1 MYKFLPKK
9 NVKIISDLE
18 KEFCKISLILNKDS
32 PKLKWW
38 LHEISRLDFRPWGG
52 LNQSNYIDTKI
63 NVALFL
69 KNIVKDF
76 IEILKFLLNGFF
88 VKKKNFYFK
97 NVFFSEK
104 IIFNQK
110 IKKDYFFQNI
120 FSKTQSKIKILI
132 TLSTQKTENKISFE
146 NLVSL
151 PDKIII
157 FFQSLISFFVLF
169 YLLLKLVLKKK
180 ISFFW
185 LKYFL
190 IKERLKN
197 IYINHILFK
206 FIRDN
211 KISKNIIIPYEEK
224 TFERSLIY
232 ANSKK
237 KIESQSNILAICIN
251 PQHILSSFLK
261 NFKDLNI
268 PRTEKYLFCGLL
280 YRNYFN
286 KLGRKN
292 KLTNQRLDII
302 GSYKSKKKNIKLT
315 KNKNILVLLSN
326 IQEFYQLINF
336 VKDKRNLLKYNYLI
350 RHYPHASDKKSIIKN
365 IIKYN
370 LKNFN
375 ISNASLEVDIKKT
388 FVTIFSAT
396 SAGIEAINHGRVG
409 IWVNL
414 SRVGMNPLFDQ
425 VNNFYPS
432 HNSEDLNKKIEK
444 VRQMSY
450 PQYKKVINLQQKFC
464 EKIYSKVNVKVIRKV
479 LNS

>member
-180 ISFFW
+180 
-185 LKYFL
+185 
-190 IKERLKN
+190 N
-197 IYINHILFK
+197 
-206 FIRDN
+206 
-211 KISKNIIIPYEEK
+211 
-224 TFERSLIY
+224 
-232 ANSKK
+232 
-237 KIESQSNILAICIN
+237 
-251 PQHILSSFLK
+251 
-261 NFKDLNI
+261 
-268 PRTEKYLFCGLL
+268 
-280 YRNYFN
+280 
-286 KLGRKN
+286 
-292 KLTNQRLDII
+292 
-302 GSYKSKKKNIKLT
+302 
-315 KNKNILVLLSN
+315 
-326 IQEFYQLINF
+326 
-336 VKDKRNLLKYNYLI
+336 
-350 RHYPHASDKKSIIKN
+350 
-365 IIKYN
+365 
-370 LKNFN
+370 
-375 ISNASLEVDIKKT
+375 
-388 FVTIFSAT
+388 
-396 SAGIEAINHGRVG
+396 
-409 IWVNL
+409 
-414 SRVGMNPLFDQ
+414 
-425 VNNFYPS
+425 
-432 HNSEDLNKKIEK
+432 
-444 VRQMSY
+444 
-450 PQYKKVINLQQKFC
+450 
-464 EKIYSKVNVKVIRKV
+464 
-479 LNS
+479 